1 MAKNGGAKHSDPNGR
16 HIRVYVD
23 LLNTPAWRALGFSA
37 KALFIDL
44 RASVQATNNGN
55 ISAALSLMKH
65 KGWTA
70 PTTLAK
76 ALYEL
81 RVLGFIA
88 VTVEGGLRQ
97 GTRVPSLYRFTD
109 LDVFEQPKIG
119 VQAIKATHDYRNFET
134 VREAEQALTV
144 GLEKLQ
150 AEGRKKQ
157 QTKKKSPVQKMY
169 PSSTENVSE
178 RVFSNTESV
187 H

>member
-1 MAKNGGAKHSDPNGR
+1 MAKGSNAKWVDPNGR
-16 HIRVYVD
+16 HVRVYVD
-23 LLNTPAWRALGFSA
+23 LLNTPAWRTLGFSA
-37 KALFIDL
+37 KALFMDL
-44 RASVQATNNGN
+44 RAGVQATNNGN

-65 KGWTA
+65 RGWTA

-97 GTRVPSLYRFTD
+97 GSRVPSLYRFCD

-119 VQAIKATHDYRNFET
+119 IQSIKATHDYRKFES
-134 VREAEQALTV
+134 VREAQQALVV

-169 PSSTENVSE
+169 PSSTETVSE